1 MRDERCMRELVERE
15 WKLADIGRVFKNSFK
30 AILKG
35 QFLLRM
41 NVGKYFVHI
50 VFTFFL
56 MPLVI
61 WISLMI
67 EGTMAKVEKNKKVIE
82 NLRIEN
88 AQKMYDAESLMRRS
102 TVEANLGR
110 MGSEGKEPEKRAT
123 VLK

>member
-1 MRDERCMRELVERE
+1 M
-15 WKLADIGRVFKNSFK
+15 
-30 AILKG
+30 
-35 QFLLRM
+35 RM

-56 MPLVI
+56 MTLVI

-88 AQKMYDAESLMRRS
+88 AQKMYEAESLMRRS

-110 MGSEGKEPEKRAT
+110 MGSEVKEPEKRAT

>member
-1 MRDERCMRELVERE
+1 MRELVERK
-15 WKLADIGRVFKNSFK
+15 WKLADIGRFFKNSFK

-56 MPLVI
+56 MTLVI

-82 NLRIEN
+82 KLRIEN

-110 MGSEGKEPEKRAT
+110 MGSEVKEPEKRAT